1 MSGKCDAKDGDEVE
15 EIQGRDDPSTV
26 NEVATTIHIAPPSVS
41 EKNDR
46 RAVRC
51 RTRRRRPEKLRID
64 DTGDDTKGEGSMDD
78 REELRIAYEP
88 DIASFVSGCIPGVSL
103 SSSSSQRGTTT
114 PTHRRRSLPLLS
126 FLSST
131 HLAAAE
137 KKRKKEDIE
146 IRNAI
151 AEEEAKKALLLNPI
165 EPTGGGQKSETTSVN
180 METLPTQL
188 KDGPRAGTSTTTTVI
203 EKTSNILMPPLLK
216 DFLNGIGK

>member
-1 MSGKCDAKDGDEVE
+1 MSGKCDAKDGDEVD
-15 EIQGRDDPSTV
+15 EIQGRDDPSTM

-64 DTGDDTKGEGSMDD
+64 DIGDDTKGGGSKDD
-78 REELRIAYEP
+78 REELRITYEP

-103 SSSSSQRGTTT
+103 SSSSQRGTTT

-137 KKRKKEDIE
+137 KKRRKEDIE

-151 AEEEAKKALLLNPI
+151 AEEEARKALLLNPI
-165 EPTGGGQKSETTSVN
+165 EPTGGGQKSDTTSVN
-180 METLPTQL
+180 VEKLPTQS
-188 KDGPRAGTSTTTTVI
+188 KDGPRAGTYTTTIAI
-203 EKTSNILMPPLLK
+203 ERTSNILMPPLLK
-216 DFLNGIGK
+216 DFLNDIGK